1 MPASQYVKDLR
12 QKIGNDLLMMPAV
25 SVALF
30 SDDGR
35 LLLGRRMDAPRWT
48 MIGGAMDPGET
59 PAEAAIREAFEETSL
74 VVELTQLVGVYGG
87 ADFRLRYPNGD
98 EIESVAILFEGRV
111 IGGQLAPDGVEISEL
126 TYFTREQAERLPMS
140 PSARVLMLRAFDRAE
155 AFQSACLELCPALL
169 QAAA

>member
-1 MPASQYVKDLR
+1 
-12 QKIGNDLLMMPAV
+12 
-25 SVALF
+25 
-30 SDDGR
+30 
-35 LLLGRRMDAPRWT
+35 
-48 MIGGAMDPGET
+48 MDPGET